1 MFDLKCNFIGFVQF
15 FGSELWKSVTEIRE
29 KIILWFCDTNVILT
43 LCKSKPYLDFGT
55 RFKQEQGCLH
65 CIVWL
70 TGALKEP
77 TMFKF
82 KNKHY
87 LHRIL
92 RIAALAMVCYDYERV
107 KIKLIPS
114 LEMLVY
120 FFFKKMLVYWPWRHE
135 IRSQL
140 LLCSRKGQQNLKIF
154 CTYVEIQR
162 SVRITLQY
170 FQCNHFPLKFIF
182 QDNSFEQVSAKKFHR
197 GLSASPRVLKNFQ
210 VSFISI
216 LWPQKMPGLISQI
229 LEIVGSISYQEY
241 ILHTKIVSF
250 FPKKLLTKTWWKT
263 ISITTISLFSAQRCL
278 YNLHY
283 VRYAFHL

>member
-1 MFDLKCNFIGFVQF
+1 MSYWLYANLSPIWILEHDSSRNKAASTASCGSQVLWRSQQCSSSRTNIIFTEYFVLPHWQWSVMTMK
-15 FGSELWKSVTEIRE
+15 GS
-29 KIILWFCDTNVILT
+29 
-43 LCKSKPYLDFGT
+43 
-55 RFKQEQGCLH
+55 
-65 CIVWL
+65 
-70 TGALKEP
+70 
-77 TMFKF
+77 
-82 KNKHY
+82 
-87 LHRIL
+87 
-92 RIAALAMVCYDYERV
+92 

-162 SVRITLQY
+162 SLRITLQY

-216 LWPQKMPGLISQI
+216 LWPRKRLILGRCPMPSLISQI
-229 LEIVGSISYQEY
+229 LEIVGCIARM
-241 ILHTKIVSF
+241 HTAQKNSF
-250 FPKKLLTKTWWKT
+250 FFPPSNCSRRRGGQQYYKFIRSTEMSLQFTLCTVC
-263 ISITTISLFSAQRCL
+263 ISSLRAYTNQILIREAFFVYDDITDFWF
-278 YNLHY
+278 LH
-283 VRYAFHL
+283 RSNIC

>member
-1 MFDLKCNFIGFVQF
+1 MSYWLYANLSPIWILEHDSSRNKAASTASCGSQVLWRSQQCSSSSSRTNIIFTEYFVLPHWQWSVMTMK
-15 FGSELWKSVTEIRE
+15 GS
-29 KIILWFCDTNVILT
+29 
-43 LCKSKPYLDFGT
+43 
-55 RFKQEQGCLH
+55 
-65 CIVWL
+65 
-70 TGALKEP
+70 
-77 TMFKF
+77 
-82 KNKHY
+82 
-87 LHRIL
+87 
-92 RIAALAMVCYDYERV
+92 

-162 SVRITLQY
+162 SLRITLQY

-182 QDNSFEQVSAKKFHR
+182 QDNSFEQVSDKKFHR
-197 GLSASPRVLKNFQ
+197 GFSASPRVLKNFQ